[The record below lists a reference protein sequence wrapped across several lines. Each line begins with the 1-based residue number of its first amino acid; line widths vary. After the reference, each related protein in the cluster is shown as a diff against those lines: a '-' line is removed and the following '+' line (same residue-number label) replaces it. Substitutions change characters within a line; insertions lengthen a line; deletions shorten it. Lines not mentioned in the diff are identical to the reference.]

1 MTPRRRPWEIVADGL
16 IPYVRRFL
24 SELRRV
30 ELIDRSLAL
39 GAQALLAL
47 IPLLM
52 VIGAFLPQD
61 WGASLQAQVRE
72 AMGIQDAVMDEL
84 REAALTPTRTATQT
98 SFLSLVVALASAT
111 SFARAMQRMYA
122 RVWDLPSD
130 RGLRTIRGSVLW
142 ILGWVT
148 TLQLIALLLRSLTG
162 VPLTGITRVTAQLIT
177 NTLLWWWTARLLLGG
192 RVSWRKLLP
201 GAMLA
206 ALFLV
211 LLAYFSGIFMPR
223 YARLNLEQFGPLG
236 VVFSIASWLVV
247 FGGVILV
254 ASVVG
259 RLLADPQ
266 HRNADP

>member
-1 MTPRRRPWEIVADGL
+1 MTPRRRPREIVADGL
-16 IPYVRRFL
+16 IPHVRRFL

-61 WGASLQAQVRE
+61 WGASLQSQVRE

-122 RVWDLPSD
+122 RVWDLPSLSA
-130 RGLRTIRGSVLW
+130 GT
-142 ILGWVT
+142 LGT
-148 TLQLIALLLRSLTG
+148 EITELTRAG
-162 VPLTGITRVTAQLIT
+162 
-177 NTLLWWWTARLLLGG
+177 
-192 RVSWRKLLP
+192 
-201 GAMLA
+201 
-206 ALFLV
+206 
-211 LLAYFSGIFMPR
+211 
-223 YARLNLEQFGPLG
+223 
-236 VVFSIASWLVV
+236 
-247 FGGVILV
+247 
-254 ASVVG
+254 
-259 RLLADPQ
+259 
-266 HRNADP
+266 